1 MRRIGTTRIVLTVLG
16 VLTLASCATMQ
27 DLDLGDVMGGEAPL
41 DEATVIRGLKQALSV
56 GTERTV
62 DQVGALDGYL
72 GDELLRILVL
82 WLTLAGA
89 VAASRA
95 DRHISIA
102 VLDRFLSGRLLDAA
116 RAFIHLFTAGICGL
130 LCWHSVAFVRLS
142 HEFGDRLLGDVPAW
156 LLQLALPIGFG
167 LMTWRH
173 LVHALRYALGRAAC
187 SYLYHKKTATVID
200 DRALQS
206 VFQDAMEQGRQ
217 AAREA
222 TRVTKE

>member
-1 MRRIGTTRIVLTVLG
+1 VNTLFDRLERFGAAAEDATLSLLLVAMIFIASAQIIGRNLFD
-16 VLTLASCATMQ
+16 ATF
-27 DLDLGDVMGGEAPL
+27 V
-41 DEATVIRGLKQALSV
+41 R
-56 GTERTV
+56 
-62 DQVGALDGYL
+62 
-72 GDELLRILVL
+72 GDELLRIIVL

-130 LCWHSVAFVRLS
+130 LCWHSIAFVRLS
-142 HEFGDRLLGDVPAW
+142 HEFGDVLLENVPAW

-173 LVHALRYALGRAAC
+173 GLHALRNALGHDGEGRAPGGGG
-187 SYLYHKKTATVID
+187 STGSDT
-200 DRALQS
+200 
-206 VFQDAMEQGRQ
+206 
-217 AAREA
+217 
-222 TRVTKE
+222 